1 MEGNRFFDLVRYGTA
16 DVVLNAYNTREK
28 IARTYRATSVFT
40 KGKSEYMPIPQGE
53 IDNLNADGKVRLV
66 QNPGY

>member
-1 MEGNRFFDLVRYGTA
+1 MEGNRFFDLVRYGNA

-28 IARTYRATSVFT
+28 AARTYRVNSVFT
-40 KGKSEYMPIPQGE
+40 KGRNEIQPIPQGE
-53 IDNLNADGKVRLV
+53 IDRLNGDGTVRLV